1 MRNKGNREWVN
12 SHYRF
17 SREKTQMAT
26 TQAQNDEFPARAAD
40 EDVFGCESFLALLFG
55 NAMQPLHLFEF
66 VTRESKKA
74 GKG

>member
-1 MRNKGNREWVN
+1 
-12 SHYRF
+12 
-17 SREKTQMAT
+17 MAT

-40 EDVFGCESFLALLFG
+40 EDVFGCESFLIIFG
-55 NAMQPLHLFEF
+55 NAMQPLYLFEF